1 MRVLDVLGA
10 LKMPSPFCSTGFL
23 KGSSCT
29 QGPHAINISGQRA
42 SWLICHYSGSS
53 FGAAERN
60 SWGRKQCADNPLCQF
75 LLVWL
80 VRQGFCI
87 PFHWCLPHL
96 VPVILTLFMGQR
108 TPGPKPMSTLKGPAG
123 GSGEKKG
130 EDKKHPS
137 KRRVPKP
144 GIDQALCVKEKHYKQ
159 ERRNKSGKFISAL
172 PKRSECDKR
181 PPVVRRSVAGQPL
194 SKHSLGDGRGIR
206 HGSDCGETQP
216 GWKQKAPSRL
226 PGHYLKNNCLVKF
239 FH

>member
-1 MRVLDVLGA
+1 MRRQSTLSISACLTCPTRFLHPVPLVPPSSGA
-10 LKMPSPFCSTGFL
+10 GYSDPLHGSTY
-23 KGSSCT
+23 
-29 QGPHAINISGQRA
+29 PRA
-42 SWLICHYSGSS
+42 QTYEY
-53 FGAAERN
+53 AERAG
-60 SWGRKQCADNPLCQF
+60 W
-75 LLVWL
+75 W
-80 VRQGFCI
+80 VRG
-87 PFHWCLPHL
+87 
-96 VPVILTLFMGQR
+96 
-108 TPGPKPMSTLKGPAG
+108 
-123 GSGEKKG
+123 KKG

-226 PGHYLKNNCLVKF
+226 PGNYLQNNCLVKL